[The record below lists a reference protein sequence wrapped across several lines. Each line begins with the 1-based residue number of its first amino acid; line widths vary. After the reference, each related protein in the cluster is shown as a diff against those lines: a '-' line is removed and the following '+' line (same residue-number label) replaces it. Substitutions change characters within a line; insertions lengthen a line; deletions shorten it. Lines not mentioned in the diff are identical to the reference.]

1 MQAGRNSIA
10 DAQDVPLI
18 RTKPSIQHFNQLSL
32 QNNRPILWT
41 QTPIKHVEA
50 ETKWTPFSKRHF
62 QMHFLEWKFLMKIS
76 LKIVLKGPINN
87 IPIDNNP
94 SLVHIMAW
102 SRLGDKPLS
111 EPMMVSLL
119 AHVCVT
125 RSQWVLCLLSIVSQ
139 TMWPYNGYS
148 LHVDNKKCYSISVV
162 ISHIKS
168 I

>member
-1 MQAGRNSIA
+1 MTYLSYVLNHRYSISISFLYKTI
-10 DAQDVPLI
+10 VPYCE
-18 RTKPSIQHFNQLSL
+18 P
-32 QNNRPILWT
+32 RPRL
-41 QTPIKHVEA
+41 KHVEA
-50 ETKWTPFSKRHF
+50 ETKWPPFSKRHF
-62 QMHFLEWKFLMKIS
+62 QMHFLEWNFLIKIS
-76 LKIVLKGPINN
+76 LKNVLKGPINN

-119 AHVCVT
+119 ANVCVT
-125 RSQWVLCLLSIVSQ
+125 RSQWVLCLLSVVSQ
-139 TMWPYNGYS
+139 TMWPYNEYS